1 MHTHTFSPLSSTCSQ
16 LGPLCHTRMT
26 SPKMTGREFVIKAN
40 MIQPFDFWVTWKTF
54 TSTVS
59 VRKPSKT
66 NVDLELNGLMRK
78 NVVLKLGCE
87 TEEVLLLVTIRSTT
101 NPTAIESNCLFSYIF
116 T

>member
-1 MHTHTFSPLSSTCSQ
+1 
-16 LGPLCHTRMT
+16 
-26 SPKMTGREFVIKAN
+26 MTGREFVIKAN